1 MDGGGK
7 SNMFH
12 KFSLIC
18 SLLVVFI
25 WVSGAHSSQG
35 ADDNAT
41 SPSPAATSQGN
52 PSISVAENVYD
63 FGEAAEGGEVVHDYI
78 VKNTGQAPLEIN
90 QVRPG

>member
-1 MDGGGK
+1 
-7 SNMFH
+7 MFR
-12 KFSLIC
+12 KLSLIC

-25 WVSGAHSSQG
+25 WVGGAHALQG

-41 SPSPAATSQGN
+41 SPTPASASQAN
-52 PSISVAENVYD
+52 PSISIPEKVYD
-63 FGEAAEGGEVVHDYI
+63 FGEAAEGGEVVHDFI